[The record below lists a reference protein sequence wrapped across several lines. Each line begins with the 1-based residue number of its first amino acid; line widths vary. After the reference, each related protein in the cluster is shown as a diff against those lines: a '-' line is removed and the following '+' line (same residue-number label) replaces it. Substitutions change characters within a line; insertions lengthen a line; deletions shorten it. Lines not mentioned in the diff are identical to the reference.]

1 MLLKKYRSHHFLILL
16 KKDFNFMDITVS
28 AKNIK
33 GDVDAIASK
42 SYAHRILIAAALSDK
57 PCKMLLNSTSEDIE
71 ATEGCIARAGGSVE
85 HDGLNLLVSPLKNIP
100 KSAVFDCCESGSLI
114 RFLIPV
120 AAALGIDAVFTGRG
134 RLPQRPQ
141 QPILEAVSRHGIT
154 VSKENEFPVKIS
166 GKLKS
171 GEYTLPGN
179 ISSQYTT
186 GLLFAL
192 PLLTGD
198 SVINLI
204 PPVESKPYID
214 MTISVLKKFGITV
227 TEDGCR
233 YFVKGGQK
241 YISPEVIKVDG
252 DWSNGAFFIAAGAL
266 SHITVNGLNINSV
279 QGDKEIAE
287 IVKHMGADV
296 SVNNDSVTVKAGSLK
311 GIEIDASN
319 IPDLVPVISAL
330 SVFAEGQT
338 VIKNAA
344 RLRLKESD
352 RLKTVAELIKTAGGD
367 VTELS
372 DGLIIKGGKKIKSEF
387 TVPSFND
394 HRLVMAA
401 SLLSFG
407 SKVTI
412 TQAQAINKTYPSFW
426 REITNLG
433 GVCNVIND
441 R

>member
-1 MLLKKYRSHHFLILL
+1 MDVTLSLKG
-16 KKDFNFMDITVS
+16 
-28 AKNIK
+28 IK
-33 GDVDAIASK
+33 GSVDAIASK
-42 SYAHRILIAAALSDK
+42 SDAHRILIAAALSDK

-71 ATEGCIARAGGSVE
+71 ATESCIVTAGGSVE
-85 HDGLNLLVSPLKNIP
+85 HEGSNLLVSPLKNIP
-100 KSAVFDCCESGSLI
+100 ESAVFDCNESGSLI

-120 AAALGIDAVFTGRG
+120 AAALGIDSVFTGRG

-141 QPILEAVSRHGIT
+141 QPILKAISEHGVT
-154 VSKENEFPVKIS
+154 VSKENEFPIKIS

-171 GEYTLPGN
+171 GEYILPGN

-192 PLLTGD
+192 PLLEGD
-198 SVINLI
+198 SKITLI

-214 MTISVLKKFGITV
+214 LTISVLKKFGVTV
-227 TEDGCR
+227 IENNCE
-233 YFVKGGQK
+233 YIIKGSQK

-266 SHITVNGLNINSV
+266 SDITVNGLNVNSI
-279 QGDKEIAE
+279 QGDKAITETVKRMGAE
-287 IVKHMGADV
+287 IT
-296 SVNNDSVTVKAGSLK
+296 VNDDSVTVKAKALK
-311 GIEIDASN
+311 GIEVDASN

-330 SVFAEGQT
+330 AVFAEGQT

-367 VTELS
+367 VTELP
-372 DGLIIKGGKKIKSEF
+372 DGLIINGGKKINSEF

-401 SLLSFG
+401 ALLSFN

-412 TQAQAINKTYPSFW
+412 TDAQAINKTYPTFFH
-426 REITNLG
+426 ELTKLG